1 MKRILILLI
10 LIPIFIIP
18 VSAVD
23 FTAPEA
29 PEDVQ
34 DLMPPQTET
43 FGEGL
48 WKVICAAVEKLQ
60 PQISESGKTCVMLVC
75 VALLVSILQQIPAER
90 NSIVEFAG
98 CIAVSVMILDDTGS
112 MIQSA
117 VDTITSLSEYGK
129 LFFPVMA
136 GAQAAQGGLTSSAA
150 LYTGTIAFDAVFGRL
165 ISQWLV
171 PFVYMYLALSVAGC
185 ALGEDLL
192 KRLRDLIKW
201 LITWCL
207 KNSLYIFTGYL
218 SITGVVAGA
227 TDATKLKATKLTI
240 SSAVPVVG
248 GILSDASEAVLVG
261 AGLVKSAAG
270 IYGLLAITAIWISPF
285 LQIGIQYLMLKIA
298 GALCA
303 MLDAKRLTTLVDSF
317 STAMGFLLGMTGVIC
332 ILLLISTVCFMRGVG

>member
-18 VSAVD
+18 VSAVE

-60 PQISESGKTCVMLVC
+60 PQISGSGKTCIMLVC
-75 VALLVSILQQIPAER
+75 VALLVSILQQIPAEK
-90 NSIVEFAG
+90 NGIVEFAG
-98 CIAVSVMILDDTGS
+98 CIAVGVMLLDNTGS

-117 VDTITSLSEYGK
+117 VDTISSLSEYGK

-136 GAQAAQGGLTSSAA
+136 GAQAAQGGLTSAAA
-150 LYTGTIAFDAVFGRL
+150 LYTGTIAFDAILGKLVSRL
-165 ISQWLV
+165 LV
-171 PFVYMYLALSVAGC
+171 PLVYMYLALSVGGC

-201 LITWCL
+201 LVTWCL

-270 IYGLLAITAIWISPF
+270 IYGLLAIAAIWISPF

-303 MLDAKRLTTLVDSF
+303 MLDAKRLTSLVDSF
-317 STAMGFLLGMTGVIC
+317 STAMGFLLGMTGVMC
-332 ILLLISTVCFMRGVG
+332 ILLLISTICFMRGVG